1 MRREAV
7 GEEGSTVEEGSIL
20 GGRQLRREAVGEGG
34 NWGWRQ
40 YC

>member
-1 MRREAV
+1 MEAVLLRREGTSKWRQLGKGAV

-20 GGRQLRREAVGEGG
+20 GGK
-34 NWGWRQ
+34 Q